1 MFNEQS
7 LPEEIQAM
15 IEAKAK
21 GLEEEFRPLIGTGGY
36 ESQDTSII
44 QDAIIALALGKNVL
58 LKGPTGSGKTKLA
71 ETLSAF
77 FQQPMHS
84 VNCSVDL
91 DAESLIG
98 YKTIHNDGQVA
109 SIEFIEGPVTKAMK
123 KAIFYILMKSTW
135 RSRKHCL
142 F

>member
-1 MFNEQS
+1 
-7 LPEEIQAM
+7 
-15 IEAKAK
+15 
-21 GLEEEFRPLIGTGGY
+21 
-36 ESQDTSII
+36 
-44 QDAIIALALGKNVL
+44 
-58 LKGPTGSGKTKLA
+58 
-71 ETLSAF
+71 
-77 FQQPMHS
+77 MHS

-135 RSRKHCL
+135 QSRKPCL